1 MRTDER
7 ETEYIAQEMR
17 KFWQDAVLAG
27 LWARQNGEVAVGY
40 ANRAVRDLEI
50 MLFNGDFDM
59 RAAKI
64 VDAMR
69 QRNEFT
75 KRKEMEAKDVDKS

>member
-27 LWARQNGEVAVGY
+27 LWARQNGEVAIGY
-40 ANRAVRDLEI
+40 ANMAVKRLEI
-50 MLFNGDFDM
+50 RLLDGDFDM

-75 KRKEMEAKDVDKS
+75 KRKEVISNVDQSG